1 MEEVLMKR
9 KNLMKNVWGIGLT
22 VLLLL
27 GCSPQA
33 TSIPADTSIPPTD
46 TPLPPTHTSEP
57 LTPTTVSYAGKTFT
71 GPLDSGTI
79 AFTISADGVV
89 VEPGL
94 ILSLKDVSCAEGGGD
109 FSVLSMKITL
119 PDSLPIENL
128 TFKYGSDN
136 MFRPGYGMELIGQF
150 DTATSA
156 SGTFKY
162 LDDSKPLEPC
172 TYGPFQWT
180 ASAP

>member
-1 MEEVLMKR
+1 MKR
-9 KNLMKNVWGIGLT
+9 KYLLRSVWGIGLT
-22 VLLLL
+22 LLFLF

-33 TSIPADTSIPPTD
+33 TPTPSGTSVPRTD
-46 TPLPPTHTSEP
+46 TPLTPTQTSAP
-57 LTPTTVSYAGKTFT
+57 LTPTLVSYAGKTFT

-79 AFTISADGVV
+79 AFTVSADGVMV
-89 VEPGL
+89 KPGL
-94 ILSLKDVSCAEGGGD
+94 ILSLKDVGCAEGGGG

-136 MFRPGYGMELIGQF
+136 MFQPGYGMELIGTF
-150 DTATSA
+150 DSASSA

-162 LDDSKPLEPC
+162 QDNSKPLEPC

>member
-1 MEEVLMKR
+1 MKR
-9 KNLMKNVWGIGLT
+9 KDLLKNVWGIGLT
-22 VLLLL
+22 LLFLF

-33 TSIPADTSIPPTD
+33 TPLPTGTSVPPSD
-46 TPLPPTHTSEP
+46 TPLPPTQTSEP
-57 LTPTTVSYAGKTFT
+57 PTPTIVSYAGKTFT

-79 AFTISADGVV
+79 AFTVSADGAV
-89 VEPGL
+89 VELGL
-94 ILSLKDVSCAEGGGD
+94 ILSLKDVGCAEGGGD

-119 PDSLPIENL
+119 PDSLSIENL

-150 DTATSA
+150 DSATSA